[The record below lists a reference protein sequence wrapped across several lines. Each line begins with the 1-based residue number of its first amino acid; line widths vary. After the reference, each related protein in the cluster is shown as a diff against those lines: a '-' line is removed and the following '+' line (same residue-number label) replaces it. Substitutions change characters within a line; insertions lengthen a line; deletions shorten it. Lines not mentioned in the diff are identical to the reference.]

1 MTKKIV
7 EIVNLRSNYAQWLF
21 SQPGPPPGWD
31 PYAKPEKKK
40 PDLKVVK
47 KPAHDSE

>member
-1 MTKKIV
+1 LWK
-7 EIVNLRSNYAQWLF
+7 L

-47 KPAHDSE
+47 KDGQ